1 MSFASPAKEV
11 PMPAR
16 SNKALALSLG
26 LLGCLACSSSPLPG
40 GPSSGNAGTRSQGPG
55 TAGGGGPGTAGAAG
69 GGQAGDNGGPG
80 TAGDNGSG
88 TAGAN
93 ATAGSGGAGTAG
105 DNGSGTAGAS
115 GTAGSGGPG
124 TAGSMGTA
132 GGGGAPGTAGSM
144 GTAGAGTAGSGADPC
159 GTPPWRPL
167 HVTAAAG
174 FHTHGGNAAMDN
186 RVTPLG
192 KLVVDL
198 GVSGASFPSW
208 VVQRGYH
215 GVGSAFGECAAPNL
229 GAGRDAVGNC
239 RINSEWASIKSG
251 VFKTVSGL
259 ATSNPEEDW
268 GYFLTKDG
276 SDVRWS
282 DVAFMGVSHGATT
295 AAIIGRVAE
304 CVWRVVSSA
313 GPRDNTCGKGPF
325 SLPYDPAHPPFD
337 PNCPVAN
344 IASWLDQPSKTPMD
358 RFYAI
363 DGVGDGEY
371 GDIMFN
377 INYTKYPGQPVQ
389 FDAPGAVL
397 TGTNRFISMGGGHL
411 DFVNSAENVKPMNTD
426 AVLNIAFAIPT
437 ANQH

>member
-1 MSFASPAKEV
+1 M
-11 PMPAR
+11 
-16 SNKALALSLG
+16 
-26 LLGCLACSSSPLPG
+26 
-40 GPSSGNAGTRSQGPG
+40 T
-55 TAGGGGPGTAGAAG
+55 
-69 GGQAGDNGGPG
+69 
-80 TAGDNGSG
+80 
-88 TAGAN
+88 
-93 ATAGSGGAGTAG
+93 
-105 DNGSGTAGAS
+105 
-115 GTAGSGGPG
+115 
-124 TAGSMGTA
+124 
-132 GGGGAPGTAGSM
+132 
-144 GTAGAGTAGSGADPC
+144 GADPC
-159 GTPPWRPL
+159 GTPPWRAL
-167 HVTAAAG
+167 KVTAPAG
-174 FHTHGGNAAMDN
+174 FHTHGSMAAMDN

-198 GVSGASFPSW
+198 GVSGAGFPSW

-215 GVGSAFGECAAPNL
+215 GVGSAFGECSAPNL

-239 RINSEWASIKSG
+239 RINSEWTSIKAG
-251 VFKTVSGL
+251 VLNTVKGL

-268 GYFLTKDG
+268 GYFLTQDG
-276 SDVRWS
+276 TNIRWS

-325 SLPYDPAHPPFD
+325 SLPYNPASPPFD
-337 PNCPVAN
+337 PNCPPAN
-344 IASWLDQPSKTPMD
+344 IASWLDQPSKTPME

-363 DGVGDGEY
+363 DGVTDGEY

-377 INYTKYPGQPVQ
+377 INYTKYPGAPVQ
-389 FDAPGAVL
+389 FDVAGAVL

-426 AVLNIAFAIPT
+426 AVLNIAFAIPA

>member
-1 MSFASPAKEV
+1 MSYRFPRFV
-11 PMPAR
+11 
-16 SNKALALSLG
+16 LLG
-26 LLGCLACSSSPLPG
+26 LGLCGWLACG
-40 GPSSGNAGTRSQGPG
+40 GKSGGTGS
-55 TAGGGGPGTAGAAG
+55 GAAG
-69 GGQAGDNGGPG
+69 AQGSGSAGSNGSGSAGSTGSGQAGDNGTTGQAGSNTSGVGG
-80 TAGDNGSG
+80 TTGNAGSNGSG
-88 TAGAN
+88 TAGSN
-93 ATAGSGGAGTAG
+93 GVAGSTGA
-105 DNGSGTAGAS
+105 AGAA
-115 GTAGSGGPG
+115 AGS
-124 TAGSMGTA
+124 T
-132 GGGGAPGTAGSM
+132 GA
-144 GTAGAGTAGSGADPC
+144 AGAGTTGAAGGGAAGSSGADPC
-159 GTPPWRPL
+159 GTPPLRPL
-167 HVTAAAG
+167 KVTAAAG
-174 FHTHGGNAAMDN
+174 FHTHGNMSAMDN

-198 GVSGASFPSW
+198 GVSGAGFPTW

-215 GVGSAFGECAAPNL
+215 GVGSSYGECNAPNL

-239 RINSEWASIKSG
+239 RINQEWASIKMEVVST
-251 VFKTVSGL
+251 VKTN
-259 ATSNPEEDW
+259 ATMYPEEDW
-268 GYFLTKDG
+268 GYFLTADG
-276 SDVRWS
+276 NDVRWS

-337 PNCPVAN
+337 PNCPAAN
-344 IASWLDQPSKTPMD
+344 IASWLDQPTKTPMD
-358 RFYAI
+358 RFYVI

-377 INYTKYPGQPVQ
+377 VNYTKYPGQPVQ

-397 TGTNRFISMGGGHL
+397 TGTNRFIAMGGGHL
-411 DFVNSAENVKPMNTD
+411 DFVNSAANVKPPNTD

>member
-1 MSFASPAKEV
+1 MS
-11 PMPAR
+11 
-16 SNKALALSLG
+16 
-26 LLGCLACSSSPLPG
+26 PG
-40 GPSSGNAGTRSQGPG
+40 GTGTSAGNAGSGSSASG
-55 TAGGGGPGTAGAAG
+55 TAGDSGTAGSMGPGA
-69 GGQAGDNGGPG
+69 GQAGDNGGTG
-80 TAGDNGSG
+80 QAGDNGSG
-88 TAGAN
+88 TS
-93 ATAGSGGAGTAG
+93 GSNGGAGT
-105 DNGSGTAGAS
+105 
-115 GTAGSGGPG
+115 
-124 TAGSMGTA
+124 
-132 GGGGAPGTAGSM
+132 
-144 GTAGAGTAGSGADPC
+144 GAGTAGSNGAGTGGTTGMAGAGGALGTAGTGVAGSGGGSAGAAGTGADAC
-159 GTPPWRPL
+159 GTPPWRAL
-167 HVTAAAG
+167 KVTATPG
-174 FHTHGGNAAMDN
+174 YHTHGSNAAMDN

-198 GVSGASFPSW
+198 GVSGAGFPSW

-215 GVGSAFGECAAPNL
+215 GVGSAFGECNAPNL

-251 VFKTVSGL
+251 VYKTVSGL

-276 SDVRWS
+276 TDVRWS

-325 SLPYDPAHPPFD
+325 TLPYNPASPPFD
-337 PNCPVAN
+337 PNCPASN

-363 DGVGDGEY
+363 DGVTDGEY

-389 FDAPGAVL
+389 FDAPNAVL

-411 DFVNSAENVKPMNTD
+411 DYVNSAENVKPMNTD
-426 AVLNIAFAIPT
+426 AVLNIAFAIPA